1 MVAMIETK
9 HYQNQTLVE
18 VAYRALK
25 RDIAERSLL
34 PGQKLVTRE
43 LHERYGISETPI
55 KLALNRLI
63 TEGLIESTPRR
74 GVNVKPINWADIEE
88 LLDVRKMIETYYLG
102 PIIDNFAADNAVR
115 QQFLA
120 NITAHKSSV
129 QQGVDI
135 NDYFA
140 VYSLD
145 YDFHRLFIGCA
156 GNKRAAQVY
165 DNLGTHAYAYY
176 IYGRQSKEATI
187 AGVLEHEA
195 IYGALVAQ
203 DETLL
208 RECVELHLENAKV
221 KISNVLKSV

>member
-1 MVAMIETK
+1 MIETM
-9 HYQNQTLVE
+9 HYQNQTLVD

-25 RDIAERSLL
+25 RDIAERTLL

-63 TEGLIESTPRR
+63 TEGLIDSTPRK
-74 GVNVKPINWADIEE
+74 GVNVKNINWADIEE
-88 LLDVRKMIETYYLG
+88 LLDVRKMIETYYLR
-102 PIIDNFAADNAVR
+102 PILMNFASDRSV
-115 QQFLA
+115 QQKFLA
-120 NITAHKSSV
+120 NLAEHKRSV

-135 NDYFA
+135 NDYFT

-187 AGVLEHEA
+187 AGVLEHEE
-195 IYGALVAQ
+195 IYRALLAQ
-203 DETLL
+203 DETKL
-208 RECVELHLENAKV
+208 REYVESHLENARV
-221 KISNVLKSV
+221 KISAVLKSL

>member
-1 MVAMIETK
+1 MMDTK
-9 HYQNQTLVE
+9 HYQNQTLVD
-18 VAYRALK
+18 VAYKALK
-25 RDIAERSLL
+25 RDITERALL

-55 KLALNRLI
+55 KLDLSRLI

-74 GVNVKPINWADIEE
+74 GVNVRDINWADIDE
-88 LLDVRKMIETYYLG
+88 LLDVRKMIETYYLE
-102 PIIDNFAADNAVR
+102 PIIANFAADSSLQ

-120 NITAHKSSV
+120 NITEHKRSV
-129 QQGVDI
+129 EQGVDI

-195 IYGALVAQ
+195 IYGALVAG
-203 DETLL
+203 DEGRL
-208 RECVELHLENAKV
+208 RASVELHLENAKE
-221 KISNVLKSV
+221 KISSVLKSL